1 MTKSK
6 QKYAV
11 IDLEATGA
19 SIMAQII
26 QVGIVIIQGD
36 KIIETYQT
44 DVNPHEPLSEHIIQ
58 LTGITDQ
65 QLAKAPDFSQV
76 AREIYELIEDCVF
89 VAHNVKFDANLLSE
103 QLFMEGFELR
113 PPRVDTVEL
122 AQVFFPSMEKYSL
135 GELTRALDIPL
146 EDAHTAIADAQATA
160 QLFFK
165 IRDKIASLP
174 SLTLEKI
181 KSYADHLIFES
192 RLLIDEVALDKD
204 YDHSL
209 YQEVAGILIRKPQLE
224 EEEKKFSQD
233 FTTNMAL
240 LGLDS
245 RSKQELFAQA
255 ILQEEKDIHFIQA
268 QAGIGKTYGY
278 LVPLLAKSELQK
290 VVVSVPTKLLQD
302 QIVAQEAKKIHEV
315 FGTSYQSLKGP
326 ANYLKLDAFKAS
338 LDQDDDNRL
347 LNRYKMQLLVWLL
360 ETQDGDLNE
369 IKQQQRLQWYFDSLQ
384 HDGELSAHSLF
395 AQDDFWLRSY
405 EKAKSSRLLITNHA
419 YLLTRLED
427 DPSLIEGGHLV
438 IDEAQKFFLTLED
451 FSHAQVNLLETLTQ
465 LETMLEE
472 TDQLLI
478 RRLIESL
485 QFELSH
491 LVVDYHQSKEELVPN
506 DKWQK
511 IRRDIVELNH
521 PDLEA
526 LNKIADRRYDA
537 IWIDSRQENERR
549 SVFLKGASHLL
560 LDFSPFLPENQKTSF
575 VSATLSISPQVS
587 LPDLL
592 GFEDYEETI
601 IEDSRN
607 SQQAI
612 WIDTEGV
619 SPALPAED
627 YHREL
632 ANKIYKL
639 SQLKLPTLVLFT
651 SKNALEQVSQH
662 LETAGLPHLAQGKN
676 GSSHQM
682 KRRFEA
688 EESAIL
694 LGTGSFWEGVDFTN
708 HNQLL
713 LVITR
718 LPFENPQD
726 FLNQK
731 MANRLSQEGKDTFTA
746 YSLPV
751 MMMRLKQALGRTSRR
766 PNQKSAALILD
777 TRLLEKFYG
786 SSSLEILRKTHQVL
800 IEKNDKILS
809 DILDFLL

>member
-36 KIIETYQT
+36 TIIDSYQT

-58 LTGITDQ
+58 LTGITDK

-76 AREIYELIEDCVF
+76 AREIYELIQDCVF

-113 PPRVDTVEL
+113 TPRVDTVEL
-122 AQVFFPSMEKYSL
+122 AQVFFPTMEKYSL
-135 GELTRALDIPL
+135 GELTKALDIPL
-146 EDAHTAIADAQATA
+146 EDAHTAIADARATA
-160 QLFFK
+160 HLFFK
-165 IRDKIASLP
+165 IREKIASLP

-192 RLLIDEVALDKD
+192 RIVIDEVALDKD
-204 YDHSL
+204 FDHFL
-209 YQEVAGILIRKPQLE
+209 YQEVGGILIRKPQPE
-224 EEEKKFSQD
+224 MAEKKYSQN
-233 FTTNMAL
+233 FATNMAL

-245 RSKQELFAQA
+245 RPTQEAFAKA
-255 ILQEEKDIHFIQA
+255 MLQEEKDTHFIQA

-302 QIVAQEAKKIHEV
+302 QIISQEAKQLHEV
-315 FGTSYQSLKGP
+315 FGTSFQSLKGP

-338 LDQDDDNRL
+338 LERDDDNRL

-360 ETQDGDLNE
+360 ETRDGDLNE

-384 HDGELSAHSLF
+384 HDGDLSAHSPF
-395 AQDDFWLRSY
+395 AQDDFWFRSY

-427 DPSLIEGGHLV
+427 DPSLIEGAHLV
-438 IDEAQKFFLTLED
+438 VDEAQKFFLALEE
-451 FSHAQVNLLETLTQ
+451 FSHAQVNLLDTLTK
-465 LETMLEE
+465 LEDFLSE
-472 TDQLLI
+472 TDQLLT

-485 QFELSH
+485 QFEFSH
-491 LVVDYHQSKEELVPN
+491 LVVDYHQSSDQLIPRE
-506 DKWQK
+506 KWEK
-511 IRRDIVELNH
+511 IRRDIMELKH
-521 PDLEA
+521 PDLEG
-526 LNKIADRRYDA
+526 LNKIADERYDSV
-537 IWIDSRQENERR
+537 WVDSRQEKEKR
-549 SVFLKGASHLL
+549 SVFLKGASQLL
-560 LDFSPFLPENQKTSF
+560 LDFSPFLPENQKTTF
-575 VSATLSISPQVS
+575 VSATLTISPQVS
-587 LPDLL
+587 LPELL

-651 SKNALEQVSQH
+651 SKDALEQVSQH

-676 GSSHQM
+676 GTSHQM
-682 KRRFEA
+682 KRRFEV
-688 EESAIL
+688 EEAPIL

-708 HNQLL
+708 HDQLL

-731 MANRLSQEGKDTFTA
+731 MANRLSKDGKNPFTA

-766 PNQKSAALILD
+766 LDQKSAVLLLDPRLI
-777 TRLLEKFYG
+777 EKSYG
-786 SSSLEILRKTHQVL
+786 YSSLEILRQTHQVWL
-800 IEKNDKILS
+800 EKNDKILS
-809 DILDFLL
+809 EVLDFLL

>member
-165 IRDKIASLP
+165 IRDKMASLP

-192 RLLIDEVALDKD
+192 RLLIDEAPLDKD

-209 YQEVAGILIRKPQLE
+209 YQEVGGILIRKPQLE
-224 EEEKKFSQD
+224 VEEKKYSQD

-245 RSKQELFAQA
+245 RPKQDLFAQA
-255 ILQEEKDIHFIQA
+255 ILQEEKEIHFIQA
-268 QAGIGKTYGY
+268 QAGIGKTYAY
-278 LVPLLAKSELQK
+278 LLPLLAKNEKQRLII
-290 VVVSVPTKLLQD
+290 SVPTKLLQD

-369 IKQQQRLQWYFDSLQ
+369 IKQQQRLQWYFDSLR

-427 DPSLIEGGHLV
+427 DPSLIERGHLV

-451 FSHAQVNLLETLTQ
+451 FSHAKVNLLETLAQ

-472 TDQLLI
+472 TDQLLT

-537 IWIDSRQENERR
+537 IWIDSRQENEKR
-549 SVFLKGASHLL
+549 SVYLKGASQLL

-587 LPDLL
+587 LPQLL
-592 GFEDYEETI
+592 GFSDYQETI
-601 IEDSRN
+601 IEDSKN
-607 SQQAI
+607 VNQAI
-612 WIDTEGV
+612 WIASQGV
-619 SPALPAED
+619 PPALSGED

-632 ANKIYKL
+632 ANKIYRL
-639 SQLKLPTLVLFT
+639 SQLNLPTLVLFT
-651 SKNALEQVSQH
+651 SKDTLEQVSNH
-662 LETAGLPHLAQGKN
+662 LQEAGLSHLAQGKN

-708 HNQLL
+708 HDQLL

-731 MANRLSQEGKDTFTA
+731 MANRLSQEGKNPFTA

-777 TRLLEKFYG
+777 TRLLEKSYG
-786 SSSLEILRKTHQVL
+786 PSSLEILRKTHQVW